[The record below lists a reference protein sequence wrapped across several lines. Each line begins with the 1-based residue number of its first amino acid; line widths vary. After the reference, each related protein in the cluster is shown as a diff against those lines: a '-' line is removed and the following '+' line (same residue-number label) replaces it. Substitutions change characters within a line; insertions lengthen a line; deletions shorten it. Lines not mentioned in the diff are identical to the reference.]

1 MAMLQRVVI
10 WIAWIAVMGLAL
22 WLRVHDLEA
31 RPIHADEATG
41 AHIFAQL
48 VENANYRFD
57 PTHFHGPLLS
67 LSTWPVA
74 QLYGQ
79 SHWQELSL
87 SMLRMGPVLAGLLT
101 VLTPLLWLRSIGTR
115 AALAAAA
122 LLACSPLLVY
132 YNRMYIHESWLALF
146 GMLAAAAIFGVIKQP
161 SRNRALLAGLAT
173 GLMFAT
179 KETFAISLLAW
190 ALAGAAVWL
199 IRKSSTGGVDTAPP
213 WTAYLKPAIWF
224 TLTLLLV
231 GTIFY
236 TQGLRQPGGIVDALR
251 TYFVYE
257 TTPGHDKPFGYYF
270 EMLVWPKQ
278 LLGMWWSEGGVA
290 ILALLSCALGA
301 WKKPARVVIGFI
313 ALGALLHVLSYS
325 LISYKTP
332 WLMLLPWALL
342 CLLAACVFCPQVK
355 PSKPSI
361 QFALYL
367 IFGLTLLYQGYQARQ
382 ASGRLA
388 NHPHN
393 PYAYVPT
400 SNNMPQLSAWLMEL
414 KDFNGGQVIEPIAVV
429 GREYWPLPWYLRSF
443 GPVGYWAEAPD
454 AIHTFPIVL
463 AMPSQTRACSERLA
477 ASHTQ
482 LPRTLRSNVHLTLF
496 LHNELWNR
504 WTDPA
509 FTP

>member
-1 MAMLQRVVI
+1 
-10 WIAWIAVMGLAL
+10 MGLAL
-22 WLRVHDLEA
+22 WLRIHQLEA

-41 AHIFAQL
+41 AHIFAQR

-79 SHWQELSL
+79 RHWQELSL
-87 SMLRMGPVLAGLLT
+87 SMLRTGPVLAGLLL
-101 VLTPLLWLRSIGTR
+101 VLTPLLWLRQIGHG
-115 AALAAAA
+115 AVLAAAA
-122 LLACSPLLVY
+122 LLASSPLLVY

-146 GMLAAAAIFGVIKQP
+146 GMLAAAAIFGVIEQP
-161 SRNRALLAGLAT
+161 SRWRALLAGLAT

-190 ALAGAAVWL
+190 TLAGAASWL
-199 IRKSSTGGVDTAPP
+199 QLRRGNDRTGAVPAWHD
-213 WTAYLKPAIWF
+213 YLRPALWF
-224 TLTLLLV
+224 GAALLITGTL
-231 GTIFY
+231 FY
-236 TQGLRQPGGIVDALR
+236 TNGLRQPGGIIDALR

-257 TTPGHDKPFGYYF
+257 TTPGHDKPFGYYL

-290 ILALLSCALGA
+290 LLALMAGALLA

-313 ALGALLHVLSYS
+313 ALGALLHVLIYS

-332 WLMLLPWALL
+332 WLMMLPWALL
-342 CLLAACVFCPQVK
+342 CLLAACVFSPQAK
-355 PSKPSI
+355 PASPSV
-361 QFALYL
+361 LRTMYL
-367 IFGLTLLYQGYQARQ
+367 IFSLTLLYQGYQASQ

-388 NHPHN
+388 NHPDN

-400 SNNMPQLSAWLMEL
+400 SNNMPQLSAWLMDL

-429 GREYWPLPWYLRSF
+429 GREYWPLPWYLRGF

-454 AIHTFPIVL
+454 AIQRFPIVL
-463 AMPSQTRACSERLA
+463 AMPDQTRACSERLH
-477 ASHTQ
+477 ASHTE

-496 LHNELWNR
+496 LHNELWHR